1 MSAQAS
7 LRVSREQLAL
17 GTAGIAVSAL
27 CWAWSLRA
35 AAHSSHGAAVWPLFA
50 MWAVM
55 MGGMMIPPELPD
67 LLGRARGTEVLG
79 GAALFLSGYLA
90 PWIGF
95 SLGAAALHAALFDA
109 GVLHHGMAL
118 ADRGAQAAVLAAA
131 GISQLSPLKKDCL
144 ARCRSREAP
153 ASLGPS
159 LRSGVTSG
167 AVSVGSCGML
177 MLVLFVTGVMSVP
190 AMCALTALLVIERV
204 SPRWVPV
211 SALAGVALL
220 ACAGWRVIA

>member
-79 GAALFLSGYLA
+79 GAALA

-220 ACAGWRVIA
+220 ACAGGRVIA